1 MSTVATPDHD
11 SSRALF
17 IFAAVTA
24 VAVMS
29 LASFHYFKR
38 NQHNPVTLHV
48 CTSCSLTKR
57 DATLTKPDGS
67 KLESGKQMLT
77 NLLGA
82 FDNHPNWI
90 KVSDGTF
97 KHKLCKKDI
106 QINPIQCFSAC
117 SNACSV
123 IFSAPNKYQYHFAR
137 FNPDDVK
144 DIEDV
149 VTFGEQYV
157 QSNDECHT
165 KAADR
170 PERLQKANTISRMP
184 PVTYCRADC
193 KGTQ

>member
-1 MSTVATPDHD
+1 MSTSDQD
-11 SSRALF
+11 SSHALF
-17 IFAAVTA
+17 IFAAVTVCA
-24 VAVMS
+24 VLS
-29 LASFHYFKR
+29 LASFHYFKQNR
-38 NQHNPVTLHV
+38 NNLVTLHV
-48 CTSCSLTKR
+48 CTTCSLTKR
-57 DATLTKPDGS
+57 DATLTKADGS

-77 NLLGA
+77 SILNA

-90 KVSDGTF
+90 KVSDAGF
-97 KHKLCKKDI
+97 RHKLSKRDI
-106 QINPIQCFSAC
+106 QINPVQCFSAC

-170 PERLQKANTISRMP
+170 PERLQKANTISRVP
-184 PVTYCRADC
+184 PVSCCRAGC